1 MHTHVA
7 CGSHEKVQQLSGTL
21 GPGTPVHTSQN
32 LRHWSVKVRGRG
44 GHPILYFTRNRSWET
59 ASRSE
64 NTDDLGVAKRGQ
76 GPDRP
81 RPERTCPHAVPP
93 RISEFKTADP
103 GDHIL

>member
-21 GPGTPVHTSQN
+21 GPGTTCSHVSELEALVSEGQ
-32 LRHWSVKVRGRG
+32 GRG
-44 GHPILYFTRNRSWET
+44 SHPILYFTQNRSWET
-59 ASRSE
+59 ASKSE

-103 GDHIL
+103 DDHIL